1 MKLMMTK
8 ESANMSHW
16 WGSRLEPLGFFK
28 KAFSAGS
35 SICPCSVL
43 RNERTKARHVEKAK
57 HDQSDPCGVGPWASW
72 QALTQADGS
81 QSPDARG
88 EDRYDCPLD
97 SVVVAAPVFTLL
109 IFHRRWLRH
118 FLTSAQHTDKLRNP
132 RCSPKGEHATPKAA
146 RGGFVSFIRSLGGT
160 CGGASA

>member
-72 QALTQADGS
+72 QGLTQADGS
-81 QSPDARG
+81 QRP
-88 EDRYDCPLD
+88 
-97 SVVVAAPVFTLL
+97 APPAPQT
-109 IFHRRWLRH
+109 
-118 FLTSAQHTDKLRNP
+118 TG
-132 RCSPKGEHATPKAA
+132 KGATPPGPGGGRAAGRGGGREGVSSASSDRWAA
-146 RGGFVSFIRSLGGT
+146 RARVPQP
-160 CGGASA
+160 